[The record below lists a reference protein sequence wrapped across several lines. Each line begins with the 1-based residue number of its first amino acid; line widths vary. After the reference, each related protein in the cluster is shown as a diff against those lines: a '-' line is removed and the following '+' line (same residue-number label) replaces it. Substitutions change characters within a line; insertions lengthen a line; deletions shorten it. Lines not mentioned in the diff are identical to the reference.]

1 MFESL
6 LAGLSDLRPFAW
18 RTALAFLVVSGA
30 VLFLPGNIRET
41 FGLAKILSTSRPAVG
56 LLFLLSLGILAVEV
70 FDWFKK
76 SVTQAIVNRRHYRFL
91 KHHLVNL
98 SNDEKQILRSF
109 ISEDRSTAVFPLS
122 SGTPN
127 FLEGKKIL
135 TRSSHLGIPGA
146 GDLFAFSIQPVAL
159 KILRK
164 HPDFLD

>member
-1 MFESL
+1 MFEGL
-6 LAGLSDLRPFAW
+6 LAGLSALRPFAW

-30 VLFLPGNIRET
+30 VLFLPGNIREAL
-41 FGLAKILSTSRPAVG
+41 GLTEILSTSRSAVG

-70 FDWFKK
+70 FDWLKK
-76 SVTQAIVNRRHYRFL
+76 NITQNIVNRRHYHFL
-91 KHHLVNL
+91 KHHLANL
-98 SNDEKQILRSF
+98 SNDEKQILRIF
-109 ISEDRSTAVFPLS
+109 ISEDRSTVAFPLS
-122 SGTPN
+122 SGTSN

-146 GDLFAFSIQPVAL
+146 GDLFAFSIQPEAL